1 MSIANQLQL
10 MQVEPRPEEVVRK
23 TSLGGAIE
31 LCLELGGLT
40 GPDKCARE
48 GLKDRGMT
56 IDKGQL
62 SRWKDGSEGVMW
74 TKIRQLMDVC
84 GNNAPVLWMAHDA
97 GYDIHSMHQ
106 RETELQRENRLL
118 REQNAALIAALRTQK

>member
-1 MSIANQLQL
+1 MTIASQPQLI
-10 MQVEPRPEEVVRK
+10 QVDVRPEEVARK

-31 LCLELGGLT
+31 LCMELGELS

-48 GLKDRGMT
+48 ELAKRGLVV
-56 IDKGQL
+56 DKGQL

-74 TKIRQLMDVC
+74 PKIKHLMDVC
-84 GNNAPVLWMAHDA
+84 GNKAPILWMAHDS
-97 GYDIHSMHQ
+97 GFDIYSMHQ

-118 REQNAALIAALRTQK
+118 REQNHALIQALRSTK